1 MPVIYPIG
9 GGKGG
14 VGKSFIAASLGAIFA
29 EQGQKVVLVDL
40 DLGASNLHTFL
51 GMKNPQCGIDRYL
64 NKTVKTL
71 EDAVV
76 PTAVSNLFIISSQH
90 CSIEVANLFYTQK
103 QKIIH
108 AIRKL
113 PFDCILLDL
122 GPGTNYNTLDFFLTS
137 NNGILIIT
145 PELTSIENSFRFIK
159 AVYLRKL
166 KQIIKQNTFSAA
178 VKSASAELGDAA
190 TQSKDII
197 KIVLRYDPE
206 KEDFLRNKLS
216 ELRFAFI
223 LNLFRKNIDPTLGD
237 QIETVCNRHFYSTFE
252 FLGNIRINDR
262 ISDVVPPDNL
272 FVRKYPEAP
281 ASLDLTK
288 IATNLQKTAQRHRRK
303 PQQT

>member
-64 NKTVKTL
+64 NKSVKTL
-71 EDAVV
+71 EDAVA

-108 AIRKL
+108 AIQKL
-113 PFDCILLDL
+113 PFDYILLDL

-137 NNGILIIT
+137 NDGILIIT

-197 KIVLRYDPE
+197 KIVLR
-206 KEDFLRNKLS
+206 
-216 ELRFAFI
+216 
-223 LNLFRKNIDPTLGD
+223 
-237 QIETVCNRHFYSTFE
+237 
-252 FLGNIRINDR
+252 
-262 ISDVVPPDNL
+262 
-272 FVRKYPEAP
+272 
-281 ASLDLTK
+281 
-288 IATNLQKTAQRHRRK
+288 
-303 PQQT
+303 